1 MSGAQRR
8 NLIVVTVL
16 ALVAALALVVALTRG
31 DGDDGGDG
39 SRSGG
44 ATRTPAA
51 STAAGTSVGTAS
63 VSRRGDTASAR
74 PTWVPA
80 RMRTVAAGDLPAEA
94 RETLALIAAGGPFP
108 YSRDGIVFGNREKLL
123 PGRPDGYYREYTVRT
138 PGSADR
144 GARRI
149 VTGKNTERFYSDD
162 HYASFAAVLP

>member
-1 MSGAQRR
+1 MRDMSGAQRR

-16 ALVAALALVVALTRG
+16 ALVAALALVFALTRG
-31 DGDDGGDG
+31 DGDG

-63 VSRRGDTASAR
+63 VSGRGDTASAR

>member
-8 NLIVVTVL
+8 NLVVVTVL
-16 ALVAALALVVALTRG
+16 ALVAALALVLAFTRG
-31 DGDDGGDG
+31 DGD
-39 SRSGG
+39 G
-44 ATRTPAA
+44 ARPGTGANRTPAA

-63 VSRRGDTASAR
+63 MSGRGDTASAR

-149 VTGKNTERFYSDD
+149 VTGRNTERFYSDD

>member
-16 ALVAALALVVALTRG
+16 ALVAALALVFALTRG
-31 DGDDGGDG
+31 DGGGDG
-39 SRSGG
+39 SRPGAG
-44 ATRTPAA
+44 ATRAPVA

-123 PGRPDGYYREYTVRT
+123 PGRPDGYYHEYTVRT

>member
-1 MSGAQRR
+1 MR
-8 NLIVVTVL
+8 
-16 ALVAALALVVALTRG
+16 
-31 DGDDGGDG
+31 DDGGG
-39 SRSGG
+39 SSPGTGTNRTPATST
-44 ATRTPAA
+44 AADTRTPAA
-51 STAAGTSVGTAS
+51 ASAGNAS
-63 VSRRGDTASAR
+63 VSGRGDTASAR

-108 YSRDGIVFGNREKLL
+108 YPRDGIVFGNREKLL

-149 VTGKNTERFYSDD
+149 VTGRNTERFYSDD